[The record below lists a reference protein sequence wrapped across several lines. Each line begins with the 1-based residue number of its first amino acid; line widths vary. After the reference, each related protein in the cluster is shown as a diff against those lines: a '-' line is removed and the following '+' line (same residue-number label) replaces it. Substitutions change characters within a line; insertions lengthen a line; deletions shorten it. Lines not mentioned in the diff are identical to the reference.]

1 MSVPAENR
9 LPEPGP
15 PHDAAGRM
23 VALARPESMAAEQYR
38 VLLARLDRMK
48 AARPMRV
55 VAVTSCARGE
65 GRSVTAANL
74 AFTAA
79 REGREVALV
88 ECDLRHPSLAALF
101 ELEPRG
107 GLAEVVS
114 GEVELPQALARVDG
128 VMVLCA
134 GEARDPAAL
143 LRNPRLAMTL
153 DTLRAAFPLVILDA
167 PPALALSDAARLTPA
182 VDGLLLVVKAGETPR
197 EVVRLAVEALG
208 ERLLGIVLN
217 GVEEP
222 GYARYLRHE
231 APAP

>member
-9 LPEPGP
+9 LPP
-15 PHDAAGRM
+15 PAPQREDGRL
-23 VALARPESMAAEQYR
+23 VALLHPESMAAEQYR

-65 GRSVTAANL
+65 GRSMTAANL
-74 AFTAA
+74 ALTAA

-88 ECDLRHPSLAALF
+88 ECDLRRPSLAALF
-101 ELEPRG
+101 DLERRD
-107 GLAEVVS
+107 GLAEVVE
-114 GEVELPQALARVDG
+114 GNVELPQALARVDG

-134 GEARDPAAL
+134 GEARDPVAL

-153 DTLRAAFPLVILDA
+153 DTLRASFPLVVLDA
-167 PPALALSDAARLTPA
+167 PPALALSDAARLSGT
-182 VDGLLLVVKAGETPR
+182 VDGMLLVVKAGETPR
-197 EVVRLAVEALG
+197 DVVRLAVEALG
-208 ERLLGIVLN
+208 DRLLGIVLN

-231 APAP
+231 GATP

>member
-9 LPEPGP
+9 LAAP
-15 PHDAAGRM
+15 PPLHDEGRLA
-23 VALARPESMAAEQYR
+23 ALAHPESMAAEQYR
-38 VLLARLDRMK
+38 LLLARLERMK

-65 GRSVTAANL
+65 GRSMTAASL
-74 AFTAA
+74 ALTAA

-88 ECDLRHPSLAALF
+88 ECDLRRPSLAGLF
-101 ELEPRG
+101 EIEPRG
-107 GLAEVVS
+107 GLAEVVR
-114 GEVELPQALARVDG
+114 GEVELQQALVRVDG

-134 GEARDPAAL
+134 GEARDPPAL

-153 DTLRAAFPLVILDA
+153 DTLRASFPLVVLDA
-167 PPALALSDAARLTPA
+167 PPALALSDAARLEGV
-182 VDGLLLVVKAGETPR
+182 VDGMLLVVKAGETPR
-197 EVVRLAVEALG
+197 EVVRLAVEGLG
-208 ERLLGIVLN
+208 DRLLGIVLN

-231 APAP
+231 APAS